1 MSRSSNTRR
10 PARRGFSLTSN
21 LILAFAGLRRT
32 SFLMGIITLGMVA
45 AIVIV
50 CVVPAFTSVM
60 NTAGLRSMLA
70 SNTANGEIE
79 ITASALGISSNV
91 RNEVSHDFLQLFQQ
105 NMTSTYQVLH
115 ETQTSLISTDFTFR
129 SSPPHMVRTLVMQ
142 GVETTEA
149 AGRLGKLQG
158 HLPTT
163 ASSLTQVEVMISA
176 ATAKALQLKLGDT
189 VPLSFNYYAS
199 PYDPNGSQVPKQGTL
214 QLTAVVAGIFA
225 GDARQATY
233 WHGSDFNPLSTLA
246 SDGKTTLMT
255 TSMLLPNESL
265 LYLADQLANQNR
277 TDAIFSVNSVV
288 TMRWYYQMDISH
300 ISIDDLNGMLNDVAN
315 LQSGYL
321 ASFGQTDEL
330 ALFGRPSFPYL
341 TRTALT
347 SQLFTQGETTGA
359 LTLFQQRVDVSRLS
373 AVVLAVQIILLVLF
387 FVSLI
392 TNLLVDRQSETIAV
406 MRGRGAS
413 RGQIFG
419 VLITQCLVQGLL
431 SFIIGVPLAI
441 GAVFYLV
448 RRNLGG
454 ADLNALNVLTDHL
467 LQTVETNM
475 LYALGILLVV
485 LIAMSVQL
493 FFAVRVDVLA
503 LRRQSARNNRSPLWQ
518 RWNLDVIA
526 GTLALLSY
534 GISLYLTSINDVLQG
549 DARALI
555 LAPLSVIAPFFLII
569 GCLLF
574 FLRVFP
580 LLLRLASR
588 LVSRGKGAVP
598 MLALAQ
604 ISRAPRQPMRMTMLL
619 ALATAFTLFTLIYS
633 ASESYHLQQMA
644 TYMTGADFSGRL
656 DVNASVVNLSKAE
669 QPFLKVNGV
678 LSTTAGYA
686 TEAIA
691 GKGAIPIEFR
701 AVDATNYTST
711 VVWPSQTE
719 QQTGGKLLADLVK
732 LRQTVGSSNPIPAI
746 VDTITATHLRLG
758 VGATFTVTL
767 ANQNVKTLTYQILGV
782 VPYLPTVNNRLNV
795 TRSSTA
801 PTPGGVLVDYA
812 TFSKVYTKA
821 AAVAK
826 QTPAEKNNP
835 FFTTVPPSINTIW
848 LHTRSEAT
856 SLAAVRIAL
865 TKTPTRLF
873 NIADRWQMLANLT
886 DDPLYLVLGGVLG
899 IGTITALLL
908 ALVGDLLASWLSAR
922 TRLLNFAIVRALGST
937 PGEVAG
943 MLMWEQVIIYVS
955 GLALGALFGWM
966 LSASMIPALTFT
978 DLHTNVGSSQFYNLQ
993 TAFPVQV
1000 VMPPSLL
1007 AGILALVALFIL
1019 ALALSVR
1026 VVSRPALGAALRL
1039 NED

>member
-1 MSRSSNTRR
+1 MSRKSDTRR

-21 LILAFAGLRRT
+21 LTLAFGGLRQT
-32 SFLMGIITLGMVA
+32 SFLMGIIALGMVA

-50 CVVPAFTSVM
+50 CVVPSFTSVM
-60 NTAGLRSMLA
+60 NTAGLRSMLTNNA
-70 SNTANGEIE
+70 SNGEIE
-79 ITASALGISSNV
+79 VNTSTLGISSQV
-91 RNEVSHDFLQLFQQ
+91 RNEVSHEFIQLLQQ
-105 NMTSTYQVLH
+105 NMTSTYQLLH
-115 ETQTSLISTDFTFR
+115 ETQTSIISTDFSFR
-129 SSPPHMVRTLVMQ
+129 SSPPHELLTLVMQ
-142 GVETTEA
+142 GMEMTEA
-149 AGRLGKLQG
+149 AGHLGKLQG
-158 HLPTT
+158 HLPATT
-163 ASSLTQVEVMISA
+163 SSLTQIEVMISA
-176 ATAKALQLKLGDT
+176 ATAKTLKLKLGDT
-189 VPLSFNYYAS
+189 VPLSFGYYLS
-199 PYDPNGSQVPKQGTL
+199 QYDPNDLKLPAQENL
-214 QLTAVVAGIFA
+214 HLTAVIAGIFA
-225 GDARQATY
+225 GDPHQAAY
-233 WHGSDFNPLSTLA
+233 WHGSDFNPLSGL
-246 SDGKTTLMT
+246 SGDNKTTLVT

-265 LYLADQLANQNR
+265 LYLADHLAAQNR
-277 TDAIFSVNSVV
+277 TDTIFSTNSAV
-288 TMRWYYQMDISH
+288 TLRWYYQMDTSH
-300 ISIDDLNGMLNDVAN
+300 VSIDDLNGMLADVAN

-321 ASFGQTDEL
+321 ATFGQTDGISFVSR
-330 ALFGRPSFPYL
+330 AIFPYL
-341 TRTALT
+341 THTSLT
-347 SQLFTQGETTGA
+347 SQLFSQGETTGA
-359 LTLFQQRVDVSRLS
+359 LALFQQRVDVSRLS
-373 AVVLAVQIILLVLF
+373 ATVLAVQIIMLVLF

-392 TNLLVDRQSETIAV
+392 TNLLVDRQSEAITL

-431 SFIIGVPLAI
+431 AFVIGVPLAI
-441 GAVFYLV
+441 AAVFYLV
-448 RRNLGG
+448 QRNLGS
-454 ADLNALNVLTDHL
+454 ANLNALNILTDHL
-467 LQTVETNM
+467 GQTVETNM

-485 LIAMSVQL
+485 LLTMSIQL

-503 LRRQSARNNRSPLWQ
+503 MRRQSARYRQSSLWQ

-534 GISLYLTSINDVLQG
+534 GVSLYLTSINDVLQG

-588 LVSRGKGAVP
+588 VASRGKGAVS

-604 ISRAPRQPMRMTMLL
+604 ISRAPRQPLRMTMLL
-619 ALATAFTLFTLIYS
+619 ALATAFALFTLIYS
-633 ASESYHLQQMA
+633 ASESYHIQQIA

-656 DVNASVVNLSKAE
+656 DVNASVVNLNKAE
-669 QPFLKVNGV
+669 QPFSQVKGV

-691 GKGAIPIEFR
+691 GKGGIPIEFR
-701 AVDATNYTST
+701 AVNAATYTST
-711 VVWPSQTE
+711 VIWPSQTE

-732 LRQTVGSSNPIPAI
+732 LRSTVGNSKPIPAI
-746 VDTITATHLRLG
+746 VDTITATDLRLA

-767 ANQNVKTLTYQILGV
+767 AHQNVETLTYQILGV
-782 VPYLPTVNNRLNV
+782 VPYLPSVNNRLN
-795 TRSSTA
+795 TSSSSAA
-801 PTPGGVLVDYA
+801 PIPGGVLVDYA
-812 TFSKVYTKA
+812 TFSAVYTHA
-821 AAVAK
+821 AAQAK
-826 QTPAEKNNP
+826 QAPAEKNDP
-835 FFTTVPPSINTIW
+835 FFTTVPPSLNFIW

-856 SLAAVRIAL
+856 ALATVRLAL
-865 TKTPTRLF
+865 MKKPTQLF
-873 NIADRWQMLANLT
+873 DIADRWQMLANLT

-978 DLHTNVGSSQFYNLQ
+978 DLNTNLGSSQFYNLQ
-993 TAFPVQV
+993 TAIPIQV
-1000 VMPPSLL
+1000 VMPPGLLVSLL
-1007 AGILALVALFIL
+1007 VVLTLFIL

-1026 VVSRPALGAALRL
+1026 VVSRPALSAALRL